1 MTDEMTPNAQALGLR
16 ELKKRQSRV
25 AMHRAALE
33 LVHEHGLGGVTV
45 EAIAQRAGVSTRT
58 FFNHWTTKESAIIG
72 VLLEGGDQVAARLRE
87 RVQESGPKDGLRS
100 VLRDALASAPIDP
113 ELRELK
119 KQVMTSEPKLHSLS
133 SGNLLSV
140 QTEMIEVLT
149 EALEGEHARERA
161 TLSVQIGF
169 AVTRSAFSVSMARG
183 IDLGTAFDEVLDR
196 YDEGDSVF

>member
-1 MTDEMTPNAQALGLR
+1 MNDETIPPDQALGLR
-16 ELKKRQSRV
+16 ALKKRQSRI

-33 LVHEHGLGGVTV
+33 LVHENGLSGVTV

-72 VLLEGGDQVAARLRE
+72 VLLESGEGVAEKLRE
-87 RVQESGPKDGLRS
+87 RIEGVGPRAALRS
-100 VLRDALASAPIDP
+100 VMREALAAAPAEP

-119 KQVMTSEPKLHSLS
+119 KQVMASEPRLHTLS

-140 QTEMIEVLT
+140 QTEMVEALAD
-149 EALEGEHARERA
+149 ALEGEHAQEQA
-161 TLSVQIGF
+161 NLSVQIGF
-169 AVTRSAFSVSMARG
+169 AVARSAFAVSMTRG

-196 YDEGDSVF
+196 YDEGASVF